1 MNNMNNPIYLKNTT
15 VRQLISDYF
24 DGDNP
29 VGGTLAN
36 IFAYNAQGT
45 EWASRYDNLLPL
57 VQFAKTQ
64 LAYSS
69 LPLKGDEQELHHCVS
84 QVDAVIEVFERFAK
98 DSEEKQSYYLQE
110 AAFVKELR
118 NDLIERPNHVR
129 IANFFHVLIKNWEIF
144 KGLSITYRL
153 LMGLT
158 ILEKG
163 WRNYNED
170 KEELLS
176 IIKEVTDEWE

>member
-1 MNNMNNPIYLKNTT
+1 MNNSIYLKNTT
-15 VRQLISDYF
+15 VRQLITDYF

-57 VQFAKTQ
+57 VQFARTQ

-84 QVDAVIEVFERFAK
+84 QVDAVIEA
-98 DSEEKQSYYLQE
+98 L
-110 AAFVKELR
+110 FVKELR